1 MPPRPPAQNQR
12 IRDERT
18 AQILRAAAHVFARNG
33 LAATKITDIGDAAGI
48 SHGLVYHYFD
58 SKEEIFR
65 LLITR
70 ALQGTAHLLQAARTR
85 PGTVTERLDWLIREL
100 LGSAGEGEDQALLIL
115 HALISETVP
124 EDVRWMVTHE
134 PPKLLAEL
142 SALFREGQET
152 GEILDGDPD
161 QLAYF
166 FLSGIQGIVSSRAL
180 YSEQSSIEPDLLLH
194 LFQAR

>member
-1 MPPRPPAQNQR
+1 MPRIPAENQR

-65 LLITR
+65 MLIMR
-70 ALQGTAHLLQAARTR
+70 ALQGTAHLLREACTR

-100 LGSAGEGEDQALLIL
+100 LESAGEGEDQALLIQ

-124 EDVRWMVTHE
+124 EDVHQLVLRE
-134 PPKLLAEL
+134 PPKFVAEL

-152 GEILDGDPD
+152 GEILAGDPD

-166 FLSGIQGIVSSRAL
+166 FLSGIQGIVSGRGL
-180 YSEQSSIEPDLLLH
+180 YSDQNSIGPELLLH
-194 LFQAR
+194 IFQAR

>member
-1 MPPRPPAQNQR
+1 MPRPPAQNQR
-12 IRDERT
+12 IRDERS
-18 AQILRAAAHVFARNG
+18 AQILQAAAHVFARNG

-70 ALQGTAHLLQAARTR
+70 ALQGTARLLQQACTR
-85 PGTVTERLDWLIREL
+85 PGTVTERLYWLIREL
-100 LGSAGEGEDQALLIL
+100 LESAGEGEDQALLIQ

-124 EDVRWMVTHE
+124 EDIRRMVMNE
-134 PPKLLAEL
+134 PPKLLAQL
-142 SALFREGQET
+142 SALFREGQEA
-152 GEILDGDPD
+152 GEIMDGDPD

-166 FLSGIQGIVSSRAL
+166 FLSGIQGIVSNQAL
-180 YSEQSSIEPDLLLH
+180 YPAQTSIEPELLLY

>member
-1 MPPRPPAQNQR
+1 MPRPPAQNQR
-12 IRDERT
+12 IRDERS

-65 LLITR
+65 LLVTR
-70 ALQGTAHLLQAARTR
+70 ALQGIAYLLEEACSRT
-85 PGTVTERLDWLIREL
+85 GTVTERLDWLIREL
-100 LGSAGEGEDQALLIL
+100 LESASEGEDQALLIQ

-124 EDVRWMVTHE
+124 DDVRWLVKHE
-134 PPKLLAEL
+134 PSKLVAQL
-142 SALFREGQET
+142 SALFQEGQQT
-152 GEILDGDPD
+152 HEILAGDPN

-166 FLSGIQGIVSSRAL
+166 FLSGIQGIVSSQAH
-180 YSEQSSIEPDLLLH
+180 YSDRNRIEPDLLLH
-194 LFQAR
+194 LFLAR

>member
-1 MPPRPPAQNQR
+1 MPRIPAENQR

-65 LLITR
+65 MLITR
-70 ALQGTAHLLQAARTR
+70 ALQGTAHLLREARTR
-85 PGTVTERLDWLIREL
+85 SGTVTERLDWLIREL
-100 LGSAGEGEDQALLIL
+100 LESAGEGEDQALLIQ
-115 HALISETVP
+115 HAMISETVP
-124 EDVRWMVTHE
+124 EDVHQLVLRE
-134 PPKLLAEL
+134 PPKLLAQL

-152 GEILDGDPD
+152 GEILPGDPD

-166 FLSGIQGIVSSRAL
+166 FLSGIQGIVSGRSL
-180 YSEQSSIEPDLLLH
+180 YSAQNSIEPELLLH
-194 LFQAR
+194 IFQAR